1 MATITR
7 QSTFTSYHERSTPKT
22 SFWKRFITW
31 ADSQDKD
38 YHFGWSGGIIA
49 LHGCVIT
56 PLTCLVIMATGGQF
70 IFWAFVIA
78 ALAIAIIPNL
88 AALTTKYTIPL
99 FFLSI
104 VIDVVLIIVSL
115 MQGFN
120 LEAAY
125 R

>member
-7 QSTFTSYHERSTPKT
+7 QSTFTSYRERSTPKT
-22 SFWKRFITW
+22 SAWKRFITW
-31 ADSQDKD
+31 AESQDKD

-49 LHGCVIT
+49 IHGCIIT

-78 ALAIAIIPNL
+78 AFALAVIPNL

-104 VIDVVLIIVSL
+104 VIDVLLIIASL
-115 MQGFN
+115 ANGFN
-120 LEAAY
+120 IEAAY

>member
-22 SFWKRFITW
+22 SAWKRFITW
-31 ADSQDKD
+31 AGNQDKD
-38 YHFGWSGGIIA
+38 YHFGWSGSIIA
-49 LHGCVIT
+49 IHGCIIT
-56 PLTCLVIMATGGQF
+56 PLTCFAVMATGGQF
-70 IFWAFVIA
+70 IFWAFVIG

-99 FFLSI
+99 FFLS
-104 VIDVVLIIVSL
+104 VMIDVVLIIVSFSN
-115 MQGFN
+115 GFN
-120 LEAAY
+120 IEAAY

>member
-1 MATITR
+1 MSTITR
-7 QSTFTSYHERSTPKT
+7 QSTFTSYYESTTPKT
-22 SFWKRFITW
+22 SARKRFITW
-31 ADSQDKD
+31 AESQDKD

-49 LHGCVIT
+49 IHGCVIT

-70 IFWAFVIA
+70 IFWALVIG

-104 VIDVVLIIVSL
+104 VIDVLLIIVSL
-115 MQGFN
+115 SQGFN
-120 LEAAY
+120 MEAAY